1 MPRSSRIF
9 CSIALL
15 AVASCASNSSTR
27 SSIPGGNGQYP
38 DGGPPWTLPPGPQ
51 SEVETASLP
60 PDIAT
65 PFEGLAGSW
74 NGGRL
79 GYKLNKQTRAK
90 MIDLT
95 QSALAQGQSG
105 KMIKWSDGPIRG
117 TIVPQISFAGPGST
131 DCREFHQTLRFKD
144 VVETGY
150 ATACRA
156 SNGEWRIL
164 AE

>member
-1 MPRSSRIF
+1 MSLFARTI
-9 CSIALL
+9 CSFGLL
-15 AVASCASNSSTR
+15 AVASCASTSTQQ
-27 SSIPGGNGQYP
+27 SGVQSGEQYP
-38 DGGPPWTLPPGPQ
+38 NGGPSWNQPPGPQ
-51 SEVETASLP
+51 SDVETAALP
-60 PDIAT
+60 PDIAI

-79 GYKLNKQTRAK
+79 GYKLSQNTRAK

-95 QSALAQGQSG
+95 QAALAQGESG
-105 KMIKWSDGPIRG
+105 KTIRWSDGPIRG
-117 TIVPQISFAGPGST
+117 TIVPQMAFSGPGAAN
-131 DCREFHQTLRFKD
+131 CREFHQTLRFEG

-156 SNGEWRIL
+156 NNGDWRIL